1 MTAAWE
7 GVKSYTPDGVCVCVC
22 GEHLICHLRAARRVI
37 LVDENANESA
47 RRISDEKQ
55 VESERQLIREMERGN
70 SLNT

>member
-1 MTAAWE
+1 M
-7 GVKSYTPDGVCVCVC
+7 CVCVC